1 MMRRKLLKEGKE
13 EEVEGRKA
21 LLKALL
27 MIRTTIEQGQEETA
41 LPLNDVLKVELTFI
55 TRMT

>member
-1 MMRRKLLKEGKE
+1 M
-13 EEVEGRKA
+13 EGRKE

-27 MIRTTIEQGQEETA
+27 MIRTTIEQWQEETA